1 MRRTKGL
8 GMRFWIVLF
17 SALALASGA
26 MAQAKAAPQPGAD
39 QPSAR
44 QMHLS
49 RRYIEL
55 TQSDQMEEAI
65 RSMIV
70 GQANDDPSMRE
81 IPAEDR
87 AFMVDLATE
96 LTVDLMPDML
106 DRLVPV
112 YARTFSEAELTALV
126 TFFDSELG
134 RSIAEKSISSAPEAN
149 AAMMSVMPQLF
160 EKMAT
165 RICARFGCD
174 PAEMRAMMQG
184 EAYGSALPL
193 SGKPSN

>member
-1 MRRTKGL
+1 
-8 GMRFWIVLF
+8 MRFWIVLL
-17 SALALASGA
+17 SATALASGA
-26 MAQAKAAPQPGAD
+26 MAQAKVTPQTGVD

-55 TQSDQMEEAI
+55 TQSDQMEEAV
-65 RSMIV
+65 RAMIV
-70 GQANDDPSMRE
+70 GEANTDPSMRE

-96 LTVDLMPDML
+96 LTIDLMPQMM

-112 YARTFSEAELTALV
+112 YARTFSETELTALV
-126 TFFDSELG
+126 AFFDSELG
-134 RSIAEKSISSAPEAN
+134 RSIAEKSIASAPEAN

-165 RICARFGCD
+165 RVCARFGCD
-174 PAEMRAMMQG
+174 AAEMRAMMQG

-193 SGKPSN
+193 DGKP

>member
-1 MRRTKGL
+1 
-8 GMRFWIVLF
+8 MRFWIVLL

-26 MAQAKAAPQPGAD
+26 MAQAKVTPQPGVD

-49 RRYIEL
+49 RRYVEL

-65 RSMIV
+65 RTMIV

-96 LTVDLMPDML
+96 LTVDLMPQML

-126 TFFDSELG
+126 TFFDSDMG
-134 RSIAEKSISSAPEAN
+134 RSIAQKNIESMPEAN
-149 AAMMSVMPQLF
+149 AAMMSVMPQLY

-165 RICARFGCD
+165 RVCARFGCD
-174 PAEMRAMMQG
+174 AEEMQAMMQG
-184 EAYGSALPL
+184 QAFGTTQPL
-193 SGKPSN
+193 NPKP

>member
-1 MRRTKGL
+1 MGRTKGP

-17 SALALASGA
+17 SALTLASGA
-26 MAQAKAAPQPGAD
+26 MAQAKVTPPPGAD
-39 QPSAR
+39 QPTAR

-49 RRYIEL
+49 RRYVEL

-65 RSMIV
+65 RSIIV
-70 GQANDDPSMRE
+70 GEANADPSMRD

-96 LTVDLMPDML
+96 LTIDLMPQML

-112 YARTFSEAELTALV
+112 YARTFSEEELSALV
-126 TFFDSELG
+126 TFFDSDIG
-134 RSIAEKSISSAPEAN
+134 RSIAGKSISSAPEAN

-160 EKMAT
+160 DKMAT

-174 PAEMRAMMQG
+174 ADEMRAMMEG
-184 EAYGSALPL
+184 EAYGTALPL
-193 SGKPSN
+193 DHKP

>member
-1 MRRTKGL
+1 
-8 GMRFWIVLF
+8 MRFWIVLF
-17 SALALASGA
+17 SGLMLTSGA
-26 MAQAKAAPQPGAD
+26 MAQAKPTPQPGVD

-55 TQSDQMEEAI
+55 TQSDQMEQAV
-65 RSMIV
+65 RSLIV
-70 GQANDDPSMRE
+70 GEANADPTMRE

-96 LTVDLMPDML
+96 LTIDLMPQMM

-112 YARTFSEAELTALV
+112 YARTFTEEELTALV
-126 TFFDSELG
+126 AFFDSDLG
-134 RSIAEKSISSAPEAN
+134 RSIAEKSIASTPEAN

-160 EKMAT
+160 EKMAA

-174 PAEMRAMMQG
+174 PAEMRAMMEG
-184 EAYGSALPL
+184 EANGAPVPMD
-193 SGKPSN
+193 GKPQG

>member
-1 MRRTKGL
+1 
-8 GMRFWIVLF
+8 MRFWIVLL

-26 MAQAKAAPQPGAD
+26 MAQDKATPQTGVD

-65 RSMIV
+65 RSMII
-70 GQANDDPSMRE
+70 GQANDDPSMRG

-96 LTVDLMPDML
+96 MTVDLMPRML

-126 TFFDSELG
+126 TFFDSEMG
-134 RSIAEKSISSAPEAN
+134 RSIARKSIESSPEAN
-149 AAMMSVMPQLF
+149 AAMMSVMPQMF

-174 PAEMRAMMQG
+174 AEEMRAIMQG

-193 SGKPSN
+193 DGKPGN

>member
-1 MRRTKGL
+1 
-8 GMRFWIVLF
+8 MRFLVVLF
-17 SALALASGA
+17 CALALASGA
-26 MAQAKAAPQPGAD
+26 MAQAKVTPQPGVD

-49 RRYIEL
+49 RRYVEL

-65 RSMIV
+65 RTIIV
-70 GQANDDPSMRE
+70 GEANADPSMRE

-96 LTVDLMPDML
+96 LTIDLMPQML

-112 YARTFSEAELTALV
+112 YARIFSEEELSALV
-126 TFFDSELG
+126 TFFETDLG
-134 RSIAEKSISSAPEAN
+134 RSIAGKSISSAPEAN

-160 EKMAT
+160 DKMAT
-165 RICARFGCD
+165 RVCARFGCD
-174 PAEMRAMMQG
+174 AAEMRAMMQG
-184 EAYGSALPL
+184 EAYGTAQPL
-193 SGKPSN
+193 DQKP

>member
-1 MRRTKGL
+1 
-8 GMRFWIVLF
+8 MRFWVVLF
-17 SALALASGA
+17 SFLTLASGA
-26 MAQAKAAPQPGAD
+26 TAQVKVTPGAD

-70 GQANDDPSMRE
+70 GQANEDPSMRD
-81 IPAEDR
+81 IPSEDR
-87 AFMVDLATE
+87 TFMVDLATE
-96 LTVDLMPDML
+96 LTIDLMPEMMN
-106 DRLVPV
+106 RLVPV
-112 YARTFSEAELTALV
+112 YASTFSEEELTALV
-126 TFFDSELG
+126 TFFDTDLG
-134 RSIAEKSISSAPEAN
+134 RSIARKSIESSPEAN
-149 AAMMSVMPQLF
+149 AAMMSVLPQLF

-174 PAEMRAMMQG
+174 AEEMRAMMEGQASG
-184 EAYGSALPL
+184 ATL
-193 SGKPSN
+193 SVDSKSRD

>member
-1 MRRTKGL
+1 
-8 GMRFWIVLF
+8 MRFWIVLF
-17 SALALASGA
+17 SGLMLATGA
-26 MAQAKAAPQPGAD
+26 MAQAKATPQPGVE

-49 RRYIEL
+49 RRYVEL

-65 RSMIV
+65 RGMIV
-70 GQANDDPSMRE
+70 GEAEADPSMRE
-81 IPAEDR
+81 MPAEDR

-96 LTVDLMPDML
+96 LTVDLMPQML

-112 YARTFSEAELTALV
+112 YARTFSEEELSALV
-126 TFFDSELG
+126 TFFDTELG
-134 RSIAEKSISSAPEAN
+134 RSIARKSIESTPEAN

-174 PAEMRAMMQG
+174 PAEMRAMMEG
-184 EAYGSALPL
+184 EAYGATRPL
-193 SGKPSN
+193 DGKPQG